1 MTDTPFASLPAEGL
15 LLWKVEY
22 KSHYYDSDPRD
33 SGNVSVGHNL
43 YILAKTKNSAM
54 KKAEKE
60 LEKLTAGYTKEIK
73 QNASVTTEVV
83 SLENLVAAEKLSPN
97 AGLGYIRMGNLAE
110 VELSVEEDKKK
121 YRIGVCLIPNGE
133 E

>member
-22 KSHYYDSDPRD
+22 KSHYYDDDPRD
-33 SGNVSVGHNL
+33 SGDVPVGHNL
-43 YILAKTKNSAM
+43 YILAKTKNGAM

-60 LEKLTAGYTKEIK
+60 LEKLTAKYIKEVK
-73 QNASVTTEVV
+73 QNASVTAEVV

-97 AGLGYIRMGNLAE
+97 AGFGYVHMGHLAE
-110 VELSVEEDKKK
+110 VKLSVEEDKKK
-121 YRIGVCLIPNGE
+121 YRIGVCLIPDE